1 MKKIAL
7 FIDQANLWGS
17 YKRVGSLIDFKLLLE
32 YLEKTFDGKVIVK
45 NIYFAYPWDWTRDY
59 DVKWIHRFWVFLKKE
74 LWFRVVKKELKRIE
88 VRDEKNNIVLDKD
101 WKVIYKEKWNLD
113 VELVMDVMKTQD
125 MFDEMVLFSW
135 DSDFQPLVSY
145 LLFKWKKVYVFST
158 PWNASSELVHWSSKY
173 FDITKIAWI
182 YRDKLHFKNEKP

>member
-1 MKKIAL
+1 MVFGIQNERGRNLIKRNIEYTWYMKKIAL

-101 WKVIYKEKWNLD
+101 IDILNNPANEF
-113 VELVMDVMKTQD
+113 LVYGL
-125 MFDEMVLFSW
+125 LFS
-135 DSDFQPLVSY
+135 
-145 LLFKWKKVYVFST
+145 
-158 PWNASSELVHWSSKY
+158 KY
-173 FDITKIAWI
+173 A
-182 YRDKLHFKNEKP
+182 LNLS